1 MPKLP
6 RTGTIARDVLDYL
19 ADFSK
24 PDAVAADHGG
34 RGCSFSELLDA
45 YVYSSKTRGHG
56 GRRAYASMNLTRIL
70 KAHAHKTGP
79 EGSRAVW
86 LFGPKPPAPKVTD
99 LDLSMLPPIDQLI
112 GPNHVLMT
120 YPPQTKQ
127 EAFADAH
134 PEIVADK
141 PFESDKTKELRRVV
155 EKGERLLKESI
166 ENDVLLCEMQ
176 KEVSKFHDSKTLL
189 ILREAVDERLRQIS
203 AEVIK

>member
-19 ADFSK
+19 TDFSK
-24 PDAVAADHGG
+24 PGQM
-34 RGCSFSELLDA
+34 GCSFSELLDA

-70 KAHAHKTGP
+70 KAHAHKSGP
-79 EGSRAVW
+79 DGSRSPW
-86 LFGPKPPAPKVTD
+86 FIGPRPPKQPE

-120 YPPQTKQ
+120 YPPLPKA
-127 EAFADAH
+127 E
-134 PEIVADK
+134 V
-141 PFESDKTKELRRVV
+141 FESDKTKELRRVV

-176 KEVSKFHDSKTLL
+176 KEVAKFHDSKTLL